1 MHSITQRINQNG
13 RNLLEALGYTG
24 NLYSLT
30 QAQVGIILSLQNTY
44 FLIVENTKMESEIL
58 LAGKKRQG

>member
-13 RNLLEALGYTG
+13 LNLLEALGYTG
-24 NLYSLT
+24 NVHSLT
-30 QAQVGIILSLQNTY
+30 QTQVGIILSLQNTY